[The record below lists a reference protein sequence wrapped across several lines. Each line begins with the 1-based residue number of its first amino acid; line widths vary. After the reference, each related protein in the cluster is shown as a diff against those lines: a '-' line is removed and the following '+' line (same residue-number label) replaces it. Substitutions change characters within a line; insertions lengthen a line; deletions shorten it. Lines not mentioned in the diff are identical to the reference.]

1 MKKTTYT
8 QCGKHKN
15 LHIILL
21 RTHITNYMLEKNKSA
36 WTKKYINNNKIL
48 DKCFKIYTI
57 IKGCE
62 FMENENLIIKD
73 DISNEEIKNLIYTIR
88 GKQVM
93 LDSDVA
99 MLYHYQTKRINEAVK
114 RNKERFP
121 ENFCF
126 QLTTEEIKNIK
137 MPNVVL
143 NLKNE
148 NNWSQFATSSKSE
161 NIKHRG
167 KKYLP
172 YVFTEQGIAMLSGL
186 LKNDIAVQVSINIMN
201 AFVEMRKFLIQ
212 NGQIFERLTNI
223 ECKLLEHDKK
233 FNEVFNQLQVE
244 ENIKQKIFFEG
255 QIYDAYSL
263 IIDIIKKAN
272 KKILIIDNYIDDSV
286 LKMLTK
292 KNNNVEVVILTSDK
306 SNIQQIDIQKFN
318 KEYPILKVAKTNKF
332 HDRFIIIDN
341 EEMYHLGASIK
352 DLGKKCFGI
361 NKIED
366 VEIMEKI
373 LNHK

>member
-1 MKKTTYT
+1 M
-8 QCGKHKN
+8 N
-15 LHIILL
+15 
-21 RTHITNYMLEKNKSA
+21 
-36 WTKKYINNNKIL
+36 
-48 DKCFKIYTI
+48 KCFKIYTI
-57 IKGCE
+57 IKVCE

-114 RNKERFP
+114 RNKERFQ

-172 YVFTEQGIAMLSGL
+172 YVFTEQGIVMLSGL

-201 AFVEMRKFLIQ
+201 TFVEMRKFLIQ
-212 NGQIFERLTNI
+212 NWQIFERLTNI
-223 ECKLLEHDKK
+223 EYKLLEHDKK

>member
-1 MKKTTYT
+1 
-8 QCGKHKN
+8 
-15 LHIILL
+15 
-21 RTHITNYMLEKNKSA
+21 
-36 WTKKYINNNKIL
+36 
-48 DKCFKIYTI
+48 
-57 IKGCE
+57 
-62 FMENENLIIKD
+62 MENENLIIKD
-73 DISNEEIKNLIYTIR
+73 DIFNEEIKNLIYTIR

-99 MLYHYQTKRINEAVK
+99 ILYHYQTKRINEAVK
-114 RNKERFP
+114 RNKERFQ

-223 ECKLLEHDKK
+223 EYKLLEHDKK

-286 LKMLTK
+286 LKILTK

-306 SNIQQIDIQKFN
+306 TNIQQIDIQKFN

-341 EEMYHLGASIK
+341 EEMYHLGT
-352 DLGKKCFGI
+352 
-361 NKIED
+361 
-366 VEIMEKI
+366 
-373 LNHK
+373 